1 MGLWVARCLRN
12 MESVLRTIDQTD
24 ARQAA
29 PSPCAKLRGGTVNS
43 LRTDVLRV
51 HASIGATLVGFF
63 VLAASSTAL
72 AQEKP
77 RVVNVDCTQGETIAR
92 ALTRGNESGPLLV
105 LIRGTCN
112 ESVLIDRSDVTLRGE
127 SGFGGGIAGPDPVVS
142 TVIITASRVAIEGLT
157 VTGGRNGIEAVG
169 AAGLAVRNATVQN
182 TGRTGIVF
190 ISGAS
195 GLVDGCTIQFNPREG
210 VTIAGAQGIV
220 VNSVV
225 SENRGG
231 VVVIDGGSA
240 RIGFDN
246 LLNSGGN
253 TIRQNAANGISVAG
267 GSSASIA
274 MNQISGNG
282 TNPAEPGRSGVSV
295 IESVARIAGGNTISD
310 NAAQGV
316 ATRSASVVIG
326 DPAFGFPTVNTI
338 TGNGGGVSGFL
349 GTSMVIRDAV
359 ISGNDGF
366 GLVLSL
372 RSNAQLFASTIE
384 NSRGDGIR
392 VTLGSALFVSPPNT
406 SVSGS
411 AGWGLQCTDGESS
424 VANTQLLTFS
434 GNNVGGVSP
443 GCTGF

>member
-1 MGLWVARCLRN
+1 M
-12 MESVLRTIDQTD
+12 
-24 ARQAA
+24 
-29 PSPCAKLRGGTVNS
+29 NS
-43 LRTDVLRV
+43 LHTDVFYA
-51 HASIGATLVGFF
+51 HAGIGATLVGLF
-63 VLAASSTAL
+63 VLAASTTAL

-77 RVVNVDCTQGETIAR
+77 RVASVDCTQGETISK
-92 ALTRGNESGPLLV
+92 ALTGGNDSRPLLV
-105 LIRGTCN
+105 LVRGTCN

-127 SGFGGGIAGPDPVVS
+127 GGFAGGIAGPDPAVS
-142 TVIITASRVAIEGLT
+142 AVTVTANRVAIEGLT
-157 VTGGRNGIEAVG
+157 ITGGRNGIEAVG

-195 GLVDGCTIQFNPREG
+195 GVVDGCTIQLNPREG

-225 SENRGG
+225 SQNRGG

-246 LLNSGGN
+246 FLNPAGN
-253 TIRQNAANGISVAG
+253 TISQNAASGISVGG

-274 MNQISGNG
+274 MNRISGNG

-295 IESVARIAGGNTISD
+295 VESVARIAGGNTISD

-338 TGNGGGVSGFL
+338 TGNEGGVSGFL
-349 GTSMVIRDAV
+349 GTSMVVRDAV
-359 ISGNDGF
+359 ISGNNGF

-372 RSNAQLFASTIE
+372 RSNAQLFASTIQ

-392 VTLGSALFVSPPNT
+392 LTLGSALLVAPPT
-406 SVSGS
+406 TDVSGN
-411 AGWGLQCTDGESS
+411 AGWGLQCTDAESS
-424 VANTQLLTFS
+424 VVNTQLLTLS
-434 GNNVGGVSP
+434 GNNIGGVSP

>member
-1 MGLWVARCLRN
+1 M
-12 MESVLRTIDQTD
+12 
-24 ARQAA
+24 
-29 PSPCAKLRGGTVNS
+29 NS
-43 LRTDVLRV
+43 LRTDVLR
-51 HASIGATLVGFF
+51 AYAGLGGLLL
-63 VLAASSTAL
+63 LAPTSTAL

-77 RVVNVDCTQGETIAR
+77 GVVNVDCTQGETISR

-105 LIRGTCN
+105 LVRGTCN

-127 SGFGGGIAGPDPVVS
+127 SGFDGGIAGPDPAVS
-142 TVIITASRVAIEGLT
+142 TVTVTASRVAIEALT
-157 VTGGRNGIEAVG
+157 ITGGRNGIEAVG

-195 GLVDGCTIQFNPREG
+195 GVVDGCTIQLNPREG

-225 SENRGG
+225 SQNRGG

-246 LLNSGGN
+246 LLNSAGN

-274 MNQISGNG
+274 MNRISGNG

-295 IESVARIAGGNTISD
+295 IESTARIAGGNTISD

-316 ATRSASVVIG
+316 ATRSAGVVIG

-338 TGNGGGVSGFL
+338 TGNEGGVSGFL

-359 ISGNDGF
+359 ISGNNGI

-372 RSNAQLFASTIE
+372 RSNAQLISSAIE
-384 NSRGDGIR
+384 NSRGDGVR
-392 VTLGSALFVSPPNT
+392 LTLGSALFVSPPNT
-406 SVSGS
+406 SVSGN
-411 AGWGLQCTDGESS
+411 AGWGLQCTDAESS
-424 VANTQLLTFS
+424 VANTLLLTLS
-434 GNNVGGVSP
+434 GNGLGGVSP